1 MRWNWTQPDWPN
13 FRFDSAAVEALER
26 RFLLS
31 SGEIL
36 GAVRH
41 VTGDE
46 RDRLRIELLS
56 EEAMRTS
63 AIEGEVLDR
72 ASVQSSLRR
81 QFGLSSDDAASRP
94 KEKGV
99 AEMMVDVYL
108 TYAEPLTHNTLSR
121 WHGMLLAHDRGLE
134 TIGAYRRHADAMQIV
149 SDRIDRP
156 TVHFEAPPSAQVQ
169 GEMDV
174 FVDWFNRTAPDG
186 TTPLPAL
193 TRAALG
199 HLWFESIHPFED
211 GNGRLGRALAE
222 KSLAQNIG
230 QPSLIALAYTI
241 ERDRKAYYDQ
251 LETHQKTL
259 DVTGWLIWFAEI
271 VLKAQQV
278 TLTRVAFFIAKA
290 KFYDQFRDRL
300 NERQAKVIERMF
312 REGPDGFKGGLS
324 AENYIAITGTSRAT
338 TTRDLQDLVE
348 MGALNR
354 TGERRH
360 TRYWLHLL
368 SANTTALRIGERFG
382 E

>member
-1 MRWNWTQPDWPN
+1 
-13 FRFDSAAVEALER
+13 
-26 RFLLS
+26 
-31 SGEIL
+31 
-36 GAVRH
+36 
-41 VTGDE
+41 
-46 RDRLRIELLS
+46 
-56 EEAMRTS
+56 
-63 AIEGEVLDR
+63 
-72 ASVQSSLRR
+72 
-81 QFGLSSDDAASRP
+81 
-94 KEKGV
+94 
-99 AEMMVDVYL
+99 MMVDVYS
-108 TYAEPLTHNTLSR
+108 TYAAPLAHDTLCR
-121 WHGMLLAHDRGLE
+121 WHGMLLSHDRGLE
-134 TIGAYRRHADAMQIV
+134 TIGAYRRHDDAMQIV
-149 SDRIDRP
+149 SGRIDRP

-186 TTPLPAL
+186 PAPLPAL

-241 ERDRKAYYDQ
+241 ERDRKGYYDH

-259 DVTGWLIWFAEI
+259 DVTAWLLWFGET
-271 VLKAQQV
+271 VLNAQQV

-290 KFYDQFRDRL
+290 KFYDRFRDRL
-300 NERQAKVIERMF
+300 NDRQAKVIERMF
-312 REGPDGFKGGLS
+312 REGPEGFKGGLS

-348 MGALNR
+348 MGALSR

-360 TRYWLHLL
+360 TRYWLH
-368 SANTTALRIGERFG
+368 
-382 E
+382 

>member
-1 MRWNWTQPDWPN
+1 MRWNWTQPDWPK
-13 FRFDSAAVEALER
+13 FRFDSAAVEPLER

-72 ASVQSSLRR
+72 SSVQSSLRR
-81 QFGLSSDDAASRP
+81 QFGLTADTAPLMPR
-94 KEKGV
+94 EQGV
-99 AEMMVDVYL
+99 AEMMVDVYS
-108 TYAEPLTHNTLSR
+108 TYTAPLAHDTLCR
-121 WHGMLLAHDRGLE
+121 WHGMLLPHDRGLE

-149 SDRIDRP
+149 SGRIDRP
-156 TVHFEAPPSAQVQ
+156 TVHFEAPPSVKVQ

-174 FVDWFNRTAPDG
+174 FVDWFNSTAPDG
-186 TTPLPAL
+186 PAPLSAL

-199 HLWFESIHPFED
+199 YLWFESVHPFED

-241 ERDRKAYYDQ
+241 ERYRKDYYDQ

-259 DVTGWLIWFAEI
+259 DATGWVLWFAEI

-290 KFYDQFRDRL
+290 KFYDQFRARL
-300 NERQAKVIERMF
+300 NDRQAKVMERMF
-312 REGPDGFKGGLS
+312 REGPDGFNGGLR
-324 AENYIAITGTSRAT
+324 AENYIAMTGRSRAT

-348 MGALNR
+348 MGALSR

-360 TRYWLHLL
+360 TRYWL
-368 SANTTALRIGERFG
+368 NIQTAGAVEKRLEEGSG
-382 E
+382 G